1 MLQGSAAD
9 LCKLAMCAWD
19 EWAAQQ
25 EQQQA
30 GMAGQ
35 QDRATPIVGS
45 SGGVRARLIAQI
57 HGEQQ
62 EC

>member
-9 LCKLAMCAWD
+9 LCKLAMCVWD

-25 EQQQA
+25 QQQQ
-30 GMAGQ
+30 GQ
-35 QDRATPIVGS
+35 QDGAAAGAAG

-57 HGEQQ
+57 HGEHLLGLTM
-62 EC
+62 